1 MPNYVRLSLPHY
13 LRLYKNTRDIN
24 SCAMQTSISDRLERS
39 CCNQHRRSIRFAK
52 AGHRPERSAIPKG
65 RFARCLPQSLTQF
78 RVVSTEVPDC
88 AGNSA
93 SSGLEFRFDGG
104 CRFALGCRGLFHALL
119 HGLAGFNTAFLGI
132 LPQGLLKHLKERMR
146 HLCSRKRRH
155 VVNDE
160 EGNSL

>member
-24 SCAMQTSISDRLERS
+24 SCAMQESIGDRLERS
-39 CCNQHRRSIRFAK
+39 YRNQHRLSIRFAK

-104 CRFALGCRGLFHALL
+104 CRFALGCRGP
-119 HGLAGFNTAFLGI
+119 GSST
-132 LPQGLLKHLKERMR
+132 
-146 HLCSRKRRH
+146 LCYTVLQDSTPHSWASCPKA
-155 VVNDE
+155 
-160 EGNSL
+160 